1 MEKYISKRLGQDLL
15 AVVMLALL
23 AVAVLGT
30 LVQQGSLD
38 LVMTAALVFLL
49 PSLASAANHLYR
61 DVRRDVF
68 HA

>member
-1 MEKYISKRLGQDLL
+1 MEKQISKRLGQDLL

-23 AVAVLGT
+23 AVAVIGT
-30 LVQQGSLD
+30 LMQQGSLD
-38 LVMTAALVFLL
+38 LVMMTALVFLL